1 MLTVLRGIVYFM
13 GIIGLTFV
21 TLSVLTLIDNLV
33 LALLLSVLLLCAIII
48 ASAKFLEWVITR

>member
-1 MLTVLRGIVYFM
+1 MLTVLRDIVYFM

-48 ASAKFLEWVITR
+48 ASAKFFWNG

>member
-1 MLTVLRGIVYFM
+1 MLTVLRDIVYFM

>member
-33 LALLLSVLLLCAIII
+33 LALLLSVLLLCEIII